1 LFISLGLI
9 YFWVVPKADK
19 RPVREFVYAISNR
32 KTLKL
37 LALAALLSGINWI
50 GFVWAVTNGRALEA
64 SLGYYI
70 CPQVHVFLGVLILR
84 ERLNSMQWLAIIF
97 AAIGVIYISS
107 FCSEIPWISLLMAT
121 SFGLYGLVKK
131 KVPIGV
137 VPNLTIETGMMLVPA
152 ILFLSYFKMSS
163 SEPLL
168 ESPWWINVLLVLSG
182 LLTITPLAFYGTAVR
197 HIPLSTVGLLQF
209 IGPTLQFFC
218 SVYLLGET
226 FDHNRLVGFIFV
238 WIALAIFLFANRR
251 YARQVI

>member
-1 LFISLGLI
+1 M
-9 YFWVVPKADK
+9 YFWVVRSADK
-19 RPVREFVYAISNR
+19 RPVREFLFAIASR
-32 KTLKL
+32 KTLRL

-50 GFVWAVTNGRALEA
+50 GFVWAVTNGKALEA

-84 ERLNSMQWLAIIF
+84 ERLNKLQWVAIGF
-97 AAIGVIYISS
+97 AAMGVLYISS
-107 FCSEIPWISLLMAT
+107 FCSEIPWISLLLAT
-121 SFGLYGLVKK
+121 TFGLYGLVKK

-137 VPNLTIETGMMLVPA
+137 IPNLTIETGMMLLPA
-152 ILFLSYFKMSS
+152 ILFLSYCKFGTG
-163 SEPLL
+163 EPIL

-182 LLTITPLAFYGTAVR
+182 LLTITPLALYGTAVR

-226 FDHNRLVGFIFV
+226 FDRNRLIGFIFV

-251 YARQVI
+251 FNRLPL